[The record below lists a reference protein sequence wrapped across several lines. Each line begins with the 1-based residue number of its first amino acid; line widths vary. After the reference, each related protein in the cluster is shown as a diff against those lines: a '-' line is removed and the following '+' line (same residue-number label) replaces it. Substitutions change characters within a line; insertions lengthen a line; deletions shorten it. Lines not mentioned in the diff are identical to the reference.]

1 MPGPGKAKCWLML
14 LHALRAKYMILVSVG
29 FDSSLQ
35 KPPSSALL
43 KCLGDV
49 STFSDLFVPHDSI
62 VYFLY
67 LLTPGEG
74 VPLGFC
80 TTVFKP

>member
-1 MPGPGKAKCWLML
+1 ML

-35 KPPSSALL
+35 KPPSSGLL

-62 VYFLY
+62 LSSIFFVSFDS
-67 LLTPGEG
+67 GGG